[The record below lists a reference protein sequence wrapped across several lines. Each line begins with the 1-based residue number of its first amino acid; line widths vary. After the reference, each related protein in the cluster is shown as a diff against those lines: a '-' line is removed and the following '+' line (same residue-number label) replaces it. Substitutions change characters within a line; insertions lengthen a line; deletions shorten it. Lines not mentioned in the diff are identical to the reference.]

1 MNNSQFNAELGMSN
15 ILFGAFTQTV
25 KHQQIA
31 VRLITKNVEVV
42 CLNYLPDNLS
52 LEARFVRELIIN
64 GGLFDDTE
72 SKSEEV
78 CQEFDYFRV
87 SASKGT
93 GGNLGIDRYY
103 LTGKSADG
111 EDISMDITYY
121 PSDNLAR
128 INFNNL
134 ELNEVEQWFM
144 NLDSY
149 MTIE

>member
-1 MNNSQFNAELGMSN
+1 MNDSQFNTKLGMYN
-15 ILFGAFTQTV
+15 IFFGAFTQTV

-31 VRLITKNVEVV
+31 VRLMTKNVEVI
-42 CLNYLPDNLS
+42 CLYCLPDNLS

-72 SKSEEV
+72 SEEV

-111 EDISMDITYY
+111 KDISMDITYY
-121 PSDNLAR
+121 PNDNLAR

-144 NLDSY
+144 NLDNSLV
-149 MTIE
+149 IK